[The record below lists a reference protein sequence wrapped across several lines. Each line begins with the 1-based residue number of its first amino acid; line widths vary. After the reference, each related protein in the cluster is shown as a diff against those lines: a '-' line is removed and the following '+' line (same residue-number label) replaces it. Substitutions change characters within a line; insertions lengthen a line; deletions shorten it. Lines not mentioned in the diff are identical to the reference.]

1 MAGVEPNLVALQ
13 QLVTEEGLSL
23 EEAIKPFTAN
33 PAKGLGLEHG
43 RGMLVEGG
51 AADFILLDDALAV
64 RDVFI
69 NGEVF
74 VEGYDVV
81 KRGVFE

>member
-1 MAGVEPNLVALQ
+1 MPVNSHQIGFFSLFKRDENGQLIGLKVAGVEPNLVALQ

-51 AADFILLDDALAV
+51 AAVSPL
-64 RDVFI
+64 
-69 NGEVF
+69 
-74 VEGYDVV
+74 
-81 KRGVFE
+81 